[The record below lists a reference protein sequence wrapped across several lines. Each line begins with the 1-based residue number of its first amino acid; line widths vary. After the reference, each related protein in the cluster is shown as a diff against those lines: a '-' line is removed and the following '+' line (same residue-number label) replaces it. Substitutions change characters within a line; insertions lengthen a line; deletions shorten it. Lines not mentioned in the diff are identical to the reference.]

1 MYVLKELLTYLR
13 QLTFLRQSSVR
24 IFFEGHQITV
34 GSRHSLIKLQLQ
46 EPFRHQ
52 TLKLASKFFLSD
64 QKNHV
69 IDVGANVGD
78 TAIIIKS
85 GSVANTFFTL
95 VEPSPFFLYYLNQ
108 NANVIGNCEVVC
120 SFVSP
125 NFPIIELSAD
135 LQYWGGTALL
145 VKSKSKTITVSEQV
159 SLHELE
165 RQNTGLVKIDCDGQ
179 DFDILLNYL
188 NYTKEFPSIYFE
200 NDIKNENDLLKA
212 LEVLKLASAKGYGLV
227 SVSSCDGLLI
237 WSGELN
243 IDSLKDILQYQLN
256 LAYLN
261 ASSRLA
267 YTDVLLV
274 QKSDFNKFIEF
285 EKELRKLQE
294 NHFWSNKKLG

>member
-1 MYVLKELLTYLR
+1 MNVVKELVSYLR
-13 QLTFLRQSSVR
+13 QLAFFRQSSVR
-24 IFFEGHQITV
+24 IFFEGHQIAV

-85 GSVANTFFTL
+85 GSLTNTFFTL
-95 VEPSPFFLYYLNQ
+95 VEPSPFFLNYLNQ
-108 NANVIGNCEVVC
+108 NSNVIGNCQVIC

-125 NFPIIELSAD
+125 NFPIIELPAD
-135 LQYWGGTALL
+135 LRYWGGTALL
-145 VKSKSKTITVSEQV
+145 VKSNSKTITVSQQV

-165 RQNTGLVKIDCDGQ
+165 RQNTGLVKVDCDGQ

-188 NYTKEFPSIYFE
+188 NHSKEFPSIYFE
-200 NDIKNENDLLKA
+200 NDIKNKNDLLKA
-212 LEVLKLASAKGYGLV
+212 LEVLKLAAVKGYGLV
-227 SVSSCDGLLI
+227 SVSSNDGLLI

-256 LAYLN
+256 LVYLN
-261 ASSRLA
+261 ANSRLA

-274 QKSDFNKFIEF
+274 QKSEFTKFIEF

-294 NHFWSNKKLG
+294 NHFWSNGKSG